1 MGTIGRVPKIKDGD
15 WTSVRQAIQ
24 KLSIK
29 TGPASVPTYSG
40 IILTGLTASRLVWSN
55 TSKALISKD
64 LVDLIAGT
72 VNRVTVADD
81 AAGGVTLSG
90 PQDIH
95 VDATPEFAGMT
106 IRDSNDNIVAYIDA
120 NEFYI
125 TEFTPTV
132 PVNGNPIGLLL
143 VLTYAGL

>member
-1 MGTIGRVPKIKDGD
+1 MGTVGRVPKPKNCDV
-15 WTSVRQAIQ
+15 TVRQAIQ

-29 TGPASVPTYSG
+29 TGPASTPTYAG
-40 IILTGLTASRLVWSN
+40 MTLTGLTASRLVWSDAA
-55 TSKALISKD
+55 KALASKD
-64 LVDLIAGT
+64 LIDLIAGT
-72 VNRVTVADD
+72 ANRVTVADD
-81 AAGGVTLSG
+81 AAGGVVLSG

-95 VDATPEFAGMT
+95 VDATPEFAGFT
-106 IRDSNDNIVAYIDA
+106 IRDSNDNIVAHMSV